1 MTGDLARL
9 RDWWAERR
17 GDRERSIAW
26 ILDPADENEAH
37 RAVDRAIDRGATLIA
52 LHIDGDDSA
61 SRAAI
66 AFVANVPATDVVE
79 QRPGTTDHAWMEAVA
94 EVRDLLESFRGVPPE
109 DDGVDSAAHALPTPE
124 VPTPEVPTP
133 RVPTPR
139 VPTPRVPAP
148 KAHAAQ
154 AAITSA
160 AQRETA
166 IIFDGLAA
174 HAGAAL
180 VSTADSR
187 AREWMLPATS
197 STDPAIREAQTLLD
211 IEPATHFGTNGG
223 DATSLRA
230 VLSLLDVVDPA

>member
-1 MTGDLARL
+1 MANDDAHAVTGDLARL

-26 ILDPADENEAH
+26 ILDPEDEDEAR
-37 RAVDRAIDRGATLIA
+37 RAVDRAIDSGATLIA

-61 SRAAI
+61 SRAVI

-79 QRPGTTDHAWMEAVA
+79 QGPGTTDHAWMEAVA
-94 EVRDLLESFRGVPPE
+94 EVRDLLEPFWGVSPE
-109 DDGVDSAAHALPTPE
+109 DDGVDSAAHALPAQG
-124 VPTPEVPTP
+124 VPAPGIPAP
-133 RVPTPR
+133 G
-139 VPTPRVPAP
+139 VPAP

-187 AREWMLPATS
+187 AQEWMLPATS
-197 STDPAIREAQTLLD
+197 STDPAIREAQILLD

>member
-1 MTGDLARL
+1 MANDDSHAVTGDLARL

-26 ILDPADENEAH
+26 ILDPADEDEAR
-37 RAVDRAIDRGATLIA
+37 RAVDGAIDSGATLIA

-66 AFVANVPATDVVE
+66 AFVANVPATAVVE
-79 QRPGTTDHAWMEAVA
+79 QRPGNSDHAWMEAVA
-94 EVRDLLESFRGVPPE
+94 EVRDLLEPFRGVPPE
-109 DDGVDSAAHALPTPE
+109 DDGVDSAAHALP
-124 VPTPEVPTP
+124 
-133 RVPTPR
+133 
-139 VPTPRVPAP
+139 AP
-148 KAHAAQ
+148 KARAAQ

-211 IEPATHFGTNGG
+211 IEPAAHFGTNGG

>member
-26 ILDPADENEAH
+26 ILDPADENEAR
-37 RAVDRAIDRGATLIA
+37 RAVDRAIDSGATLIA

-94 EVRDLLESFRGVPPE
+94 EVRDLVEPFRGVPPE
-109 DDGVDSAAHALPTPE
+109 DDGVDSAAHALPAPG
-124 VPTPEVPTP
+124 
-133 RVPTPR
+133 

-197 STDPAIREAQTLLD
+197 STDPAIREAQTLVD

>member
-26 ILDPADENEAH
+26 ILDPADENEAR
-37 RAVDRAIDRGATLIA
+37 RAVDRAIDSGATLIA

-94 EVRDLLESFRGVPPE
+94 EVRDLLEPFRGVPPE
-109 DDGVDSAAHALPTPE
+109 DDGVDSAAHALPAPG
-124 VPTPEVPTP
+124 VPTP
-133 RVPTPR
+133 RA
-139 VPTPRVPAP
+139 PAP

-174 HAGAAL
+174 HAGAVLA
-180 VSTADSR
+180 STADSR

-197 STDPAIREAQTLLD
+197 STDPAIREAQTLVD

>member
-1 MTGDLARL
+1 MANDDPNAVTGDLARL
-9 RDWWAERR
+9 RDWWANRR

-26 ILDPADENEAH
+26 ILDPADDDEAR
-37 RAVDRAIDRGATLIA
+37 RAVDRAIDSGATLIA

-79 QRPGTTDHAWMEAVA
+79 QGPGTTDHAWMEAVA
-94 EVRDLLESFRGVPPE
+94 EVRDLLEPFRDVSPE
-109 DDGVDSAAHALPTPE
+109 DDGVDSAAHALPAPGI
-124 VPTPEVPTP
+124 
-133 RVPTPR
+133 
-139 VPTPRVPAP
+139 PAA

-187 AREWMLPATS
+187 AQEWMLPATS
-197 STDPAIREAQTLLD
+197 STDPAIREAQILLD

>member
-1 MTGDLARL
+1 MANDDPHAVTGDLARL

-17 GDRERSIAW
+17 GDRERSITW
-26 ILDPADENEAH
+26 ILDPADEDEAR
-37 RAVDRAIDRGATLIA
+37 RAVDRAIDSGATLIA

-79 QRPGTTDHAWMEAVA
+79 QQPGTTDHAWMEAVA
-94 EVRDLLESFRGVPPE
+94 EVRDLLEPFRGVPPE
-109 DDGVDSAAHALPTPE
+109 DTSVDSAAHALP
-124 VPTPEVPTP
+124 
-133 RVPTPR
+133 
-139 VPTPRVPAP
+139 AP
-148 KAHAAQ
+148 KARGAQ
-154 AAITSA
+154 AAIMSA

-180 VSTADSR
+180 VSTADAR

-211 IEPATHFGTNGG
+211 IEPAAHFGTNGG

>member
-1 MTGDLARL
+1 MSNDDPQAVTGDLARL
-9 RDWWAERR
+9 RNWWAERR

-26 ILDPADENEAH
+26 ILDPADDDEA
-37 RAVDRAIDRGATLIA
+37 RKAVDRAIDSGATLIA

-61 SRAAI
+61 SRAVI

-94 EVRDLLESFRGVPPE
+94 EVRDLLGPFRGMPPE
-109 DDGVDSAAHALPTPE
+109 DTSVDSAAHALPAPGI
-124 VPTPEVPTP
+124 
-133 RVPTPR
+133 
-139 VPTPRVPAP
+139 PTPRVPAP
-148 KAHAAQ
+148 KARAAQ
-154 AAITSA
+154 AAIMSA
-160 AQRETA
+160 TQRETA

-180 VSTADSR
+180 VSTADAR

>member
-1 MTGDLARL
+1 MANDDAHAVTGDLARL

-26 ILDPADENEAH
+26 ILDPEDEDEAR
-37 RAVDRAIDRGATLIA
+37 RAVDRAIDSGATLIA

-94 EVRDLLESFRGVPPE
+94 EVRDLLEPFRGVSPE
-109 DDGVDSAAHALPTPE
+109 DDGVDSAAHALPAQG
-124 VPTPEVPTP
+124 VPAPGIPAP
-133 RVPTPR
+133 G
-139 VPTPRVPAP
+139 VPAP

-187 AREWMLPATS
+187 AQEWMLPATS
-197 STDPAIREAQTLLD
+197 STDPAIREAQILLD

>member
-26 ILDPADENEAH
+26 ILDPADENEAR
-37 RAVDRAIDRGATLIA
+37 RAVDRAIDSGATLIA

-94 EVRDLLESFRGVPPE
+94 EVRDLLEPFRGVPPE
-109 DDGVDSAAHALPTPE
+109 DDGVDSAAHALPTPG
-124 VPTPEVPTP
+124 VPTPGI
-133 RVPTPR
+133 
-139 VPTPRVPAP
+139 PAP
-148 KAHAAQ
+148 RAHAAK

-230 VLSLLDVVDPA
+230 VLSLLDVVDSA

>member
-1 MTGDLARL
+1 VANDDAHAVTGDLARL

-26 ILDPADENEAH
+26 ILDPADDDEAR
-37 RAVDRAIDRGATLIA
+37 RAVDGAIDSGATLIA

-61 SRAAI
+61 SRAVI

-94 EVRDLLESFRGVPPE
+94 EVRDLLEPFRGMPPE
-109 DDGVDSAAHALPTPE
+109 DTSVDSAAHALPDPGI
-124 VPTPEVPTP
+124 PAPG
-133 RVPTPR
+133 
-139 VPTPRVPAP
+139 VPAS

-154 AAITSA
+154 AAIRSA

-180 VSTADSR
+180 VRNADAR

>member
-1 MTGDLARL
+1 MSNDDPHAVTGDLARL

-26 ILDPADENEAH
+26 ILDPEDEGEA
-37 RAVDRAIDRGATLIA
+37 RKAVDRAIDSGATLIA

-94 EVRDLLESFRGVPPE
+94 EVRDLLEPFRGVPPE
-109 DDGVDSAAHALPTPE
+109 DTSVDSAAHTLPA
-124 VPTPEVPTP
+124 
-133 RVPTPR
+133 
-139 VPTPRVPAP
+139 PRVPAP
-148 KAHAAQ
+148 KARAAQ
-154 AAITSA
+154 AAIMSA

-180 VSTADSR
+180 VSTADAR

-197 STDPAIREAQTLLD
+197 STDPAIRAAQALLD
-211 IEPATHFGTNGG
+211 LEPATHFGTNGG

>member
-1 MTGDLARL
+1 VSNDDPHAVTGDLARL

-26 ILDPADENEAH
+26 ILDPEDEDEA
-37 RAVDRAIDRGATLIA
+37 RRVVNRAIDSGATLIA

-79 QRPGTTDHAWMEAVA
+79 QRPGTTDHAWMETVA
-94 EVRDLLESFRGVPPE
+94 AVRDLLEPFRGMPPE
-109 DDGVDSAAHALPTPE
+109 DTSVDSAVHALPAPG
-124 VPTPEVPTP
+124 VPAPGVPAQG
-133 RVPTPR
+133 
-139 VPTPRVPAP
+139 VPAP

-154 AAITSA
+154 AAIMSA

-180 VSTADSR
+180 VSTADAR

>member
-1 MTGDLARL
+1 VSNDDPHAVTGDLARL
-9 RDWWAERR
+9 RDWWDKRR

-26 ILDPADENEAH
+26 ILDPEDEEQAR
-37 RAVDRAIDRGATLIA
+37 RAVDRAIDSGATLIA

-79 QRPGTTDHAWMEAVA
+79 QRPETTDHAWMEAVA
-94 EVRDLLESFRGVPPE
+94 EVRDLLEPFRGVPPE
-109 DDGVDSAAHALPTPE
+109 DTSVDSAAHALPAPG
-124 VPTPEVPTP
+124 
-133 RVPTPR
+133 
-139 VPTPRVPAP
+139 VPAP

-154 AAITSA
+154 AAIMSA

-180 VSTADSR
+180 VSTADAR

>member
-1 MTGDLARL
+1 MAWPLANYASPVSNDDPHAVTGDLARL

-26 ILDPADENEAH
+26 ILDPEDEEQAR
-37 RAVDRAIDRGATLIA
+37 RAVDRAIDSGATLIA

-94 EVRDLLESFRGVPPE
+94 EVRDLLEPFRGVPPE
-109 DDGVDSAAHALPTPE
+109 DTSVDSAAHALP
-124 VPTPEVPTP
+124 
-133 RVPTPR
+133 
-139 VPTPRVPAP
+139 AP
-148 KAHAAQ
+148 KARGAQ
-154 AAITSA
+154 AAIMSA

-180 VSTADSR
+180 VSTADAR

>member
-1 MTGDLARL
+1 MSNDDPHAVTGDLARL

-26 ILDPADENEAH
+26 ILDPEDEDEAR
-37 RAVDRAIDRGATLIA
+37 RAVDGAIDSGATLIA
-52 LHIDGDDSA
+52 LHIDGDDSS
-61 SRAAI
+61 SRAVI
-66 AFVANVPATDVVE
+66 AFVANVLATNVVE
-79 QRPGTTDHAWMEAVA
+79 QQPGTTDHAWMEAVA
-94 EVRDLLESFRGVPPE
+94 EVRDLLEPFRGVPPE
-109 DDGVDSAAHALPTPE
+109 DDGVDSAAHALPTPG
-124 VPTPEVPTP
+124 
-133 RVPTPR
+133 
-139 VPTPRVPAP
+139 VPAP
-148 KAHAAQ
+148 GVPAPRAHAAK

-211 IEPATHFGTNGG
+211 IEPATHFGTKGG

>member
-1 MTGDLARL
+1 MANDDPHAMTGDLARL

-26 ILDPADENEAH
+26 ILDPADENEAR
-37 RAVDRAIDRGATLIA
+37 RAVDRAIDSGATLIA

-94 EVRDLLESFRGVPPE
+94 EVRDLLDPFWGVPPE
-109 DDGVDSAAHALPTPE
+109 DDGVDSAAHALPAPG
-124 VPTPEVPTP
+124 
-133 RVPTPR
+133 

-148 KAHAAQ
+148 KAHVAQ

-197 STDPAIREAQTLLD
+197 STDPAIREAQTLVD

>member
-1 MTGDLARL
+1 MSNDDPQAVTGDLARL
-9 RDWWAERR
+9 RNWWAERR

-26 ILDPADENEAH
+26 ILDPADDDEA
-37 RAVDRAIDRGATLIA
+37 RKAVDRAIDSGATLIA

-61 SRAAI
+61 SRAVI

-94 EVRDLLESFRGVPPE
+94 EVRDLLGPFRGMPPE
-109 DDGVDSAAHALPTPE
+109 DTSVDSAAHALPAQG
-124 VPTPEVPTP
+124 VPAPGIPAP
-133 RVPTPR
+133 G
-139 VPTPRVPAP
+139 VPAP

-154 AAITSA
+154 AAITTA

-187 AREWMLPATS
+187 AQEWMLPATS
-197 STDPAIREAQTLLD
+197 STDPAIREAQILLD

-230 VLSLLDVVDPA
+230 VLSLLDVVDPG

>member
-9 RDWWAERR
+9 RNWWAERR

-26 ILDPADENEAH
+26 ILDPEDEDEAR
-37 RAVDRAIDRGATLIA
+37 RAVDRAIDSGATLIA

-61 SRAAI
+61 SRAVI

-94 EVRDLLESFRGVPPE
+94 EVRDLLEPFRGMPPE
-109 DDGVDSAAHALPTPE
+109 DTSVDSAAHALPAPGI
-124 VPTPEVPTP
+124 
-133 RVPTPR
+133 
-139 VPTPRVPAP
+139 PAP
-148 KAHAAQ
+148 GVSASKAHAAQ

-180 VSTADSR
+180 VSTADAR

-197 STDPAIREAQTLLD
+197 STDPAIRAAQALLD
-211 IEPATHFGTNGG
+211 LEPATHFGTNGG

>member
-1 MTGDLARL
+1 VANDDPHAVTGDLARL

-17 GDRERSIAW
+17 GDRERSITW
-26 ILDPADENEAH
+26 ILDPADEDEAR
-37 RAVDRAIDRGATLIA
+37 RAVDRAIDSGATLIA

-79 QRPGTTDHAWMEAVA
+79 QQPGTTDHAWMEAVA
-94 EVRDLLESFRGVPPE
+94 EVRDLLEPFRGVPPE
-109 DDGVDSAAHALPTPE
+109 DTSVDSAAHALP
-124 VPTPEVPTP
+124 
-133 RVPTPR
+133 
-139 VPTPRVPAP
+139 AP
-148 KAHAAQ
+148 KARGAQ
-154 AAITSA
+154 AAIMSA

-166 IIFDGLAA
+166 IIFDGLVA

>member
-1 MTGDLARL
+1 MANDDPNAVTGDLARL
-9 RDWWAERR
+9 RDWWANRR

-26 ILDPADENEAH
+26 ILDPADDDEAR
-37 RAVDRAIDRGATLIA
+37 RAVDRAIDSGATLIA

-61 SRAAI
+61 SRAVI

-94 EVRDLLESFRGVPPE
+94 EVRDLLEPFRGVSPE
-109 DDGVDSAAHALPTPE
+109 DDGVDSAAHALPAPGI
-124 VPTPEVPTP
+124 
-133 RVPTPR
+133 
-139 VPTPRVPAP
+139 PAA

-187 AREWMLPATS
+187 AQEWMLPATS
-197 STDPAIREAQTLLD
+197 STDPAIREAQILLD

-230 VLSLLDVVDPA
+230 VLSLLEVVDPA

>member
-1 MTGDLARL
+1 MANDDSHAVTGDLARL

-26 ILDPADENEAH
+26 ILDPADEDEAR
-37 RAVDRAIDRGATLIA
+37 RAVDGAIDSGATLIA

-66 AFVANVPATDVVE
+66 AFVANVPATAVVE
-79 QRPGTTDHAWMEAVA
+79 QRPGNSDHAWMEAVA
-94 EVRDLLESFRGVPPE
+94 EVRDLLEPFRGVPPE
-109 DDGVDSAAHALPTPE
+109 DDGVDSAAHALP
-124 VPTPEVPTP
+124 
-133 RVPTPR
+133 
-139 VPTPRVPAP
+139 AP
-148 KAHAAQ
+148 KARAAQ

-197 STDPAIREAQTLLD
+197 STDPAIREAQALLD

>member
-1 MTGDLARL
+1 VANDDPHAVTGDLARL

-17 GDRERSIAW
+17 GDRERSITW
-26 ILDPADENEAH
+26 ILDPADEDEAR
-37 RAVDRAIDRGATLIA
+37 RAVDRAIDSGATLIA

-79 QRPGTTDHAWMEAVA
+79 QQPGTTDHAWMEAVA
-94 EVRDLLESFRGVPPE
+94 EVRDLLEPFRGVPPE
-109 DDGVDSAAHALPTPE
+109 DTSVDSAAHALP
-124 VPTPEVPTP
+124 
-133 RVPTPR
+133 
-139 VPTPRVPAP
+139 AP
-148 KAHAAQ
+148 KARGAQ
-154 AAITSA
+154 AAIMSA

-166 IIFDGLAA
+166 IIFDGLVA

-211 IEPATHFGTNGG
+211 IEPAAHFGTNGG
-223 DATSLRA
+223 EATSLRA

>member
-1 MTGDLARL
+1 MSNDDPHAVTGDLARL

-26 ILDPADENEAH
+26 ILDPEDEDEAR
-37 RAVDRAIDRGATLIA
+37 RAVDRAIDSGATLIA

-94 EVRDLLESFRGVPPE
+94 EVRDLLEPFRGVPPE
-109 DDGVDSAAHALPTPE
+109 DTSVDSAAHTLPA
-124 VPTPEVPTP
+124 
-133 RVPTPR
+133 
-139 VPTPRVPAP
+139 PRVPAP
-148 KAHAAQ
+148 GIPAPRALAAQ
-154 AAITSA
+154 AAIMSA

-180 VSTADSR
+180 VSTADAR

-197 STDPAIREAQTLLD
+197 STDPAIRAAQALLD
-211 IEPATHFGTNGG
+211 LEPATHFGTNGG

>member
-1 MTGDLARL
+1 MANDDPNAVTGDLARL
-9 RDWWAERR
+9 RDWWANRR

-26 ILDPADENEAH
+26 ILDPADDDEAR
-37 RAVDRAIDRGATLIA
+37 RAVDRAIDSGATLIA
-52 LHIDGDDSA
+52 LHIDGNDSA
-61 SRAAI
+61 SRAVI

-94 EVRDLLESFRGVPPE
+94 EVRDLLEPFRGVSPE
-109 DDGVDSAAHALPTPE
+109 DDGVDSAAHALPAPGI
-124 VPTPEVPTP
+124 
-133 RVPTPR
+133 
-139 VPTPRVPAP
+139 PAA

-187 AREWMLPATS
+187 AQEWMLPATS
-197 STDPAIREAQTLLD
+197 STDPAIREAQILLD

>member
-26 ILDPADENEAH
+26 ILDPADENEAR
-37 RAVDRAIDRGATLIA
+37 RAVDRAIDSGATLIA

-109 DDGVDSAAHALPTPE
+109 DDGVDSAAHALPAPG
-124 VPTPEVPTP
+124 VPTP
-133 RVPTPR
+133 RVPS
-139 VPTPRVPAP
+139 P

>member
-1 MTGDLARL
+1 MSNDDPHAVTGDLARL
-9 RDWWAERR
+9 RDWWVERR

-26 ILDPADENEAH
+26 ILDPADEDEAR
-37 RAVDRAIDRGATLIA
+37 RAVDRAIDSGATLIA

-79 QRPGTTDHAWMEAVA
+79 QRPETTDHAWMEAVA
-94 EVRDLLESFRGVPPE
+94 EVRDLLEPFRGVPPE
-109 DDGVDSAAHALPTPE
+109 HDGVDSAAHALP
-124 VPTPEVPTP
+124 
-133 RVPTPR
+133 
-139 VPTPRVPAP
+139 AP
-148 KAHAAQ
+148 KARAAQ
-154 AAITSA
+154 AAIMSA

-180 VSTADSR
+180 VSTADAR

>member
-1 MTGDLARL
+1 MSNDDPHAVTGDLARL

-26 ILDPADENEAH
+26 ILDPEDEDEAR
-37 RAVDRAIDRGATLIA
+37 RAVDGAIDSGATLIA
-52 LHIDGDDSA
+52 LHIDGDDSS
-61 SRAAI
+61 SRAVI

-79 QRPGTTDHAWMEAVA
+79 QQPGTTDHAWMEAVA
-94 EVRDLLESFRGVPPE
+94 EVRDLLEPFRGVPPE
-109 DDGVDSAAHALPTPE
+109 DDGVDSAAHALPTPG
-124 VPTPEVPTP
+124 VPTPG
-133 RVPTPR
+133 
-139 VPTPRVPAP
+139 VPAP
-148 KAHAAQ
+148 GVPAPRAHAAK

-211 IEPATHFGTNGG
+211 IEPATHFGTKGG

>member
-1 MTGDLARL
+1 MANDDPHAVTGDLARL
-9 RDWWAERR
+9 RDWWVERR

-26 ILDPADENEAH
+26 ILDPADEDEAR
-37 RAVDRAIDRGATLIA
+37 RAVDRAIDSGATLIA

-79 QRPGTTDHAWMEAVA
+79 QRPETTDHAWMEAVA
-94 EVRDLLESFRGVPPE
+94 EVRDLLEPFRGVPPE
-109 DDGVDSAAHALPTPE
+109 HDGVDSAAHALPAPG
-124 VPTPEVPTP
+124 
-133 RVPTPR
+133 
-139 VPTPRVPAP
+139 VPAP

-154 AAITSA
+154 AAIMSA

-180 VSTADSR
+180 VSTADAR

>member
-26 ILDPADENEAH
+26 ILDPADENEAR
-37 RAVDRAIDRGATLIA
+37 RAVDRAIDSGATLIA

-94 EVRDLLESFRGVPPE
+94 EVRDLLEPFRGVPPE
-109 DDGVDSAAHALPTPE
+109 DDGVDSAAHALPAPG
-124 VPTPEVPTP
+124 VPTP
-133 RVPTPR
+133 RA
-139 VPTPRVPAP
+139 PAP

-180 VSTADSR
+180 VSTSDSR

-197 STDPAIREAQTLLD
+197 STDPAIREAQTLVD

-230 VLSLLDVVDPA
+230 VLSLLDVVDSA

>member
-1 MTGDLARL
+1 MANDDPHAMTGDLARL

-94 EVRDLLESFRGVPPE
+94 EVRDLLESFRGVPPG
-109 DDGVDSAAHALPTPE
+109 DDGVDSAAHALPAPG
-124 VPTPEVPTP
+124 VPTPK
-133 RVPTPR
+133 
-139 VPTPRVPAP
+139 VPAP

-166 IIFDGLAA
+166 IIVAGLAA

>member
-1 MTGDLARL
+1 MANDDPHAVTGDLARL

-17 GDRERSIAW
+17 GDRERSITW
-26 ILDPADENEAH
+26 ILDPADEDEAR
-37 RAVDRAIDRGATLIA
+37 RAVDRAIDSGATLIA

-79 QRPGTTDHAWMEAVA
+79 QQPGTTDHAWMEAVA
-94 EVRDLLESFRGVPPE
+94 EVRDLLEPCRGVPPE
-109 DDGVDSAAHALPTPE
+109 DTSVDSAAHALP
-124 VPTPEVPTP
+124 
-133 RVPTPR
+133 
-139 VPTPRVPAP
+139 AP
-148 KAHAAQ
+148 KARGAQ
-154 AAITSA
+154 AAIMSA

-166 IIFDGLAA
+166 IIFDGLVA

-211 IEPATHFGTNGG
+211 IEPAAHFGTNGG

>member
-1 MTGDLARL
+1 MANDDSHAVTGDLARL

-26 ILDPADENEAH
+26 ILDPADEDEAR
-37 RAVDRAIDRGATLIA
+37 RAVDGAIDSGATLIA
-52 LHIDGDDSA
+52 LHIDGDESA

-66 AFVANVPATDVVE
+66 AFVANVPATAVVE
-79 QRPGTTDHAWMEAVA
+79 QRPGNSDHAWMEAVA
-94 EVRDLLESFRGVPPE
+94 EVRDLLEPFRGVPPE
-109 DDGVDSAAHALPTPE
+109 DTSVDSAAHALPD
-124 VPTPEVPTP
+124 
-133 RVPTPR
+133 
-139 VPTPRVPAP
+139 PRVPAP
-148 KAHAAQ
+148 TAHAAQ

>member
-1 MTGDLARL
+1 MANDDSHAVTGDLARL

-26 ILDPADENEAH
+26 ILDPADEDEAR
-37 RAVDRAIDRGATLIA
+37 RAVDGAIDSGATLIA

-66 AFVANVPATDVVE
+66 AFVANVPATAVVE
-79 QRPGTTDHAWMEAVA
+79 QRPGNSDHAWMEAVA
-94 EVRDLLESFRGVPPE
+94 EVRDLLEPFRGVPPE
-109 DDGVDSAAHALPTPE
+109 DDGVDSAAHALP
-124 VPTPEVPTP
+124 
-133 RVPTPR
+133 
-139 VPTPRVPAP
+139 AP
-148 KAHAAQ
+148 KARAAQ

-211 IEPATHFGTNGG
+211 IEPATHFGTYGG

>member
-1 MTGDLARL
+1 VANDDPHAMTGDLARL

-26 ILDPADENEAH
+26 ILDPADENEAR
-37 RAVDRAIDRGATLIA
+37 RAVDRAIDSGATLIA

-94 EVRDLLESFRGVPPE
+94 EVRDLLEPFRGVPPE
-109 DDGVDSAAHALPTPE
+109 DDGVDSAAHALPAPG
-124 VPTPEVPTP
+124 VPTP
-133 RVPTPR
+133 RA
-139 VPTPRVPAP
+139 PAP

-180 VSTADSR
+180 VSTSDSR

-197 STDPAIREAQTLLD
+197 STDPAIREAQTLVD

-230 VLSLLDVVDPA
+230 VLSLLDVVDSA

>member
-1 MTGDLARL
+1 MANDDPHAVTGDLARL

-17 GDRERSIAW
+17 GDRERSITW
-26 ILDPADENEAH
+26 ILDPADEDEAR
-37 RAVDRAIDRGATLIA
+37 RAVDRAIDSGATLIA

-79 QRPGTTDHAWMEAVA
+79 QQPGTTDHAWMEAVA
-94 EVRDLLESFRGVPPE
+94 EVRDLLEPFRGVPPE
-109 DDGVDSAAHALPTPE
+109 DTSVDSAAHALP
-124 VPTPEVPTP
+124 
-133 RVPTPR
+133 
-139 VPTPRVPAP
+139 AP
-148 KAHAAQ
+148 KARGAQ
-154 AAITSA
+154 AAIMSA

-166 IIFDGLAA
+166 IIFDGLVA

-211 IEPATHFGTNGG
+211 IEPAAHFGTNGG
-223 DATSLRA
+223 DATSLRG

>member
-1 MTGDLARL
+1 MANDDPNAVTGDLARL
-9 RDWWAERR
+9 RDWWANRR

-26 ILDPADENEAH
+26 ILDPADDDEAR
-37 RAVDRAIDRGATLIA
+37 RAVDRAIDSGATLIA

-66 AFVANVPATDVVE
+66 AFLANVPATDVVE

-94 EVRDLLESFRGVPPE
+94 EIRDLLEPFRGVPPD
-109 DDGVDSAAHALPTPE
+109 DDGVDSAAHALPAPG
-124 VPTPEVPTP
+124 VPAPGIPAPGVS
-133 RVPTPR
+133 
-139 VPTPRVPAP
+139 AP

>member
-1 MTGDLARL
+1 VANDDPNAVTGDLARL
-9 RDWWAERR
+9 RDWWAKRR

-26 ILDPADENEAH
+26 ILDPEDEDEAR
-37 RAVDRAIDRGATLIA
+37 RAVDRAIDSGATLIA

-79 QRPGTTDHAWMEAVA
+79 QGPGTTDHAWMEAVA
-94 EVRDLLESFRGVPPE
+94 EVRDLLEPFRGVSPE
-109 DDGVDSAAHALPTPE
+109 DDGVDSAAHALPAQG
-124 VPTPEVPTP
+124 VPAPGIPAP
-133 RVPTPR
+133 G
-139 VPTPRVPAP
+139 VPAP

>member
-1 MTGDLARL
+1 MANDDPHAVTGDLARL
-9 RDWWAERR
+9 RDWWVERR

-26 ILDPADENEAH
+26 ILDPADEDEAR
-37 RAVDRAIDRGATLIA
+37 RAVDRAIDSGATLIA

-79 QRPGTTDHAWMEAVA
+79 QRPETTDHAWMEAVA
-94 EVRDLLESFRGVPPE
+94 EVRDLLEPFRGVPPE
-109 DDGVDSAAHALPTPE
+109 DTSVDSAAHALPAPGTPAPG
-124 VPTPEVPTP
+124 VS
-133 RVPTPR
+133 
-139 VPTPRVPAP
+139 AP

-154 AAITSA
+154 AAIMSA

-180 VSTADSR
+180 VSTADAR